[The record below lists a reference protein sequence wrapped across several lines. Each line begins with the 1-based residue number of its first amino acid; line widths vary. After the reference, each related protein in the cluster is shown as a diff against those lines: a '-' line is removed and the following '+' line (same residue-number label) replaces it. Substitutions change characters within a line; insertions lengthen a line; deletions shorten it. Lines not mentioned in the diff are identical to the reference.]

1 MRWFLL
7 ALVLLVC
14 LLVAMVLAGA
24 MLPVKH
30 QVQGVATVHQNP
42 EFVWNLVADAEKQ
55 PKWRPKVVRVERLPD
70 RDGHPVWRE
79 YYKNGQKLAFET
91 IASDPPRRLVR
102 KIVDE
107 SAFGG
112 EWEICLTA
120 HRRGYRS
127 TGDRTW
133 RGLQPG
139 LPLRLAF
146 PDRPRKDHPGISG
159 RHESRVR
166 REPLADLLQ
175 HA

>member
-79 YYKNGQKLAFET
+79 YYKNGQRLAFET
-91 IASDPPRRLVR
+91 IASDPPKRLVR

-112 EWEICLTA
+112 QWEIALLPTA
-120 HRRGYRS
+120 EGTEVRVTERGEVYNPVFRFVS
-127 TGDRTW
+127 HFLIGQEKTI
-133 RGLQPG
+133 Q
-139 LPLRLAF
+139 
-146 PDRPRKDHPGISG
+146 
-159 RHESRVR
+159 EY
-166 REPLADLLQ
+166 LADMKNVSDAR
-175 HA
+175 H